1 MAGGSGREQFLP
13 WRHGPLSPNGGHP
26 VIWQLGEEVER
37 YPDVH
42 EWLGSVNA
50 YLLEDIERMEAG
62 ESPSPTGGL
71 VTTLWQ
77 RRRRGAVGLS
87 DSSAEASATGSP
99 SFLIGWFVAGAG
111 DVDVAQRGAGPVEV
125 DTGRVQSPH
134 GRAARVVKG
143 GEQQVM
149 RADRDWTRQS
159 GRCGQDRLDRWGGPK
174 RLRCVHGLL
183 RPGYQLD
190 DGGTDGREVAG
201 LRGEDLGAGP
211 VAFGNQAE
219 QDLFGPDVVVPQSER
234 LAQRQLEHLLRPQ
247 VNGMCPRT
255 AFCF

>member
-149 RADRDWTRQS
+149 RADREWTRQS
-159 GRCGQDRLDRWGGPK
+159 GRCGQDRLDRWGGA
-174 RLRCVHGLL
+174 RSASDASTVSCA
-183 RPGYQLD
+183 PGISSM
-190 DGGTDGREVAG
+190 TAV
-201 LRGEDLGAGP
+201 
-211 VAFGNQAE
+211 
-219 QDLFGPDVVVPQSER
+219 
-234 LAQRQLEHLLRPQ
+234 
-247 VNGMCPRT
+247 RT
-255 AFCF
+255 AARSPACAARIWAPAPSRSAIRPSRICSVPM